1 MSTKKIMV
9 FAAVG
14 VGVAAWL
21 HFRSSIPKNA
31 VAVKPFDIKRY
42 LGKWYEIARIDY
54 LFENRLNNTSAEYS
68 LNPDGSVKVLNRG
81 YHSPSGKWKEAT
93 GRAIFAG
100 DDKEG
105 KLKVSFFGPLY
116 SGYNVIALDNNYQY
130 ALVAGRNLDYL
141 WLLSRERTMPATI
154 IEDYLQ
160 QARRLGYDTTKLVW
174 VEQNS

>member
-1 MSTKKIMV
+1 M
-9 FAAVG
+9 
-14 VGVAAWL
+14 
-21 HFRSSIPKNA
+21 
-31 VAVKPFDIKRY
+31 
-42 LGKWYEIARIDY
+42 
-54 LFENRLNNTSAEYS
+54 
-68 LNPDGSVKVLNRG
+68 KVLNRG
-81 YHSPSGKWKEAT
+81 YHSQSGKWKEAT

-105 KLKVSFFGPLY
+105 KLKVSFFWPLY

-160 QARRLGYDTTKLVW
+160 QARQLGYDTTKLVW